1 MQVSHKMYRVTQF
14 CTDLHTSV
22 QTSVQGLKPLGLL
35 ALRVSLHRCTVVLG
49 ILFSGGLSFDRLYR
63 NVVCYLCT
71 ALPYLVQSLVR
82 RAFQGCTGTCTDV
95 CFDLT
100 PFSLLFNVIFPQ
112 SCRIRHYYQL
122 ANEVKK
128 SGYVLYRNLNQ
139 EGSLYEVQKAHWVK

>member
-1 MQVSHKMYRVTQF
+1 MYQVTQI
-14 CTDLHTSV
+14 CTDLHRCV
-22 QTSVQGLKPLGLL
+22 QTSVQGLKALILL
-35 ALRVSLHRCTVVLG
+35 ALRVLLHRCTDVFD
-49 ILFSGGLSFDRLYR
+49 ILFSGCFGFERLYSK
-63 NVVCYLCT
+63 VVCYLCT
-71 ALPYLVQSLVR
+71 ALPYILQSLVR

-128 SGYVLYRNLNQ
+128 SGYVISRDLNQ
-139 EGSLYEVQKAHWVK
+139 EGTLYKAHWKKLGRVCEY